1 MRDDMIK
8 SLVRTFKGPSNDPRM
23 SHISRPMPR
32 DLPDEQV
39 LAAIDIALAANPN
52 PAYLVETLPAALKQ
66 VTGRDLQVLDRTSRD
81 VTGAFTKA
89 TVMIRD
95 GEVGHWP
102 GYDQLA
108 YPMLARDARTDATR
122 DALAAAEGKEQPAP
136 KAGWEPPPA
145 LPRRGR

>member
-1 MRDDMIK
+1 MFK

-23 SHISRPMPR
+23 SHISRPLPR

-39 LAAIDIALAANPN
+39 LAAIDIALAENPN
-52 PAYLVETLPAALKQ
+52 PSYLVETLPAALKQ
-66 VTGRDLQVLDRTSRD
+66 VTGRDLEVLDRTVRD
-81 VTGAFTKA
+81 VTGSFTKA

-108 YPMLARDARTDATR
+108 YPMLARDRRTDATR
-122 DALAAAEGKEQPAP
+122 DALAAAEGEPATAP
-136 KAGWEPPPA
+136 KPGWAPPSP
-145 LPRRGR
+145 LPRRRR